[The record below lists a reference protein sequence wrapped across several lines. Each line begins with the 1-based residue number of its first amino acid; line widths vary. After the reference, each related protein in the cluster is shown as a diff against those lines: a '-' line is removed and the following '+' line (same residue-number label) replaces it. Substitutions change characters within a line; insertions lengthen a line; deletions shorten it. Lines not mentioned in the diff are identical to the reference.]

1 MSRLYY
7 LDEQDIHGIVSWLT
21 KDLFPDTPAFHLAGS
36 EGAGRLAS
44 ALAQPRVP
52 YHRTAQRKAAALH
65 YSLNK
70 NHPFVDGNKRL
81 AVAAME
87 LFLLRNRFFLLATN
101 RQLLDFSLR
110 VADGRLTR
118 DASAEWIQRRVL
130 RTTWTERH
138 RGRSIAKWIG
148 SVPHEEIAEV
158 IAASHEA
165 GGGTDFTRAI
175 RNAIEQ
181 GIIE

>member
-7 LDEQDIHGIVSWLT
+7 LSEQDIHGIVAWLT

-36 EGAGRLAS
+36 EGEGRLAS

-65 YSLNK
+65 FSLNK

-87 LFLLRNRFFLLATN
+87 WFLLSNRFVLLATN
-101 RQLLDFSLR
+101 EQLLDFSLR

-118 DASAEWIQRRVL
+118 EASAEWIQARVF
-130 RTTWTERH
+130 RTTWTEDR
-138 RGRSIAKWIG
+138 RRKSIAHWIE
-148 SVPHEEIAEV
+148 SVPREEIAEF
-158 IAASHEA
+158 IAMNRRP
-165 GGGTDFTRAI
+165 GGGTEFTRAI
-175 RNAIEQ
+175 TNAIER